1 MHGGD
6 PGRVFDELYAA
17 HQRPLYAFFLGR
29 TADRELALDLVQET
43 FLRAWRS
50 VQMLEALPAERRH
63 FWLYSVAR
71 NLVVDTYRHRGAGQA
86 AQERLQRLSEA
97 AVEPP
102 PEADLVARDQLAE
115 LDAAIGRLPDDLRV
129 VLVLQVLGERTSAE
143 IGEIV
148 GRPAGTVR
156 YQLAQARRRLASELE
171 GVTA

>member
-1 MHGGD
+1 MESD
-6 PGRVFDELYAA
+6 DQGRLFDELYATY
-17 HQRPLYAFFLGR
+17 QRPLHAFFPGR
-29 TADRELALDLVQET
+29 TADRELALDLVQEV

-63 FWLYSVAR
+63 YWLYSVAR
-71 NLVVDTYRHRGAGQA
+71 YLVVDTYRHRGAGQA
-86 AQERLQRLSEA
+86 AHERLQRLTVA

-102 PEADLVARDQLAE
+102 PEADLVTHEQLAE
-115 LDAAIGRLPDDLRV
+115 LDAAIARLPDDLRV

-156 YQLAQARRRLASELE
+156 YQQAQARKRLASELE